1 MMTMNDPSDKLRNG
15 LILNLESSINEIL
28 EGIGEIKSD
37 IKVLRLENGQH
48 TKELKKADSRFTTA
62 IKKTNDRITLHL
74 KDHTE
79 NTEFMGISPF
89 MRKLGKKHWK
99 ILFGGLLAAQVALA
113 ALLMKYG
120 IEKIIGLFTR

>member
-1 MMTMNDPSDKLRNG
+1 MNDPSDKLRNG

-28 EGIGEIKSD
+28 EGIGEIRSD
-37 IKVLRLENGQH
+37 IKVLRLENGRH
-48 TKELKKADSRFTTA
+48 AKELKKADSRFTTA

-74 KDHTE
+74 KDHAE

-89 MRKLGKKHWK
+89 MRSFGKKHWK

-120 IEKIIGLFTR
+120 IEKIIGLFAR